1 MASSTVENYVKTIW
15 LEQPPQPQ
23 TLVPMGRVASV
34 MGVTPGTATTMAK
47 TLEKAGLVYYEPRDG
62 IRLTSGGEQLA
73 LHVLRRHRLVELFL
87 VKVLGLD
94 WSEVHEE
101 AEQWEHVI
109 SDRVLDRMD
118 EILNF
123 PRFDPHGDP
132 IPDAAGALHQVEGIC
147 LIDALE
153 RKSVQVSRIVDQD
166 PEFLQFID
174 RVGLTPGTSLEVV
187 ERDRMA
193 EAVTINVSGGESLTL
208 GYAAAAKIMVTRP
221 RR

>member
-1 MASSTVENYVKTIW
+1 MASVTVENYVKTIW
-15 LEQPPQPQ
+15 LEQQQEPSM
-23 TLVPMGRVASV
+23 LVPMGRVAAV

-47 TLEKAGLVYYEPRDG
+47 TLEKAGLVKYEPRDG

-73 LHVLRRHRLVELFL
+73 MHVLRRHRLVELFL
-87 VKVLGLD
+87 VQILGLD

-101 AEQWEHVI
+101 ADQWEHVI

-118 EILNF
+118 ELLGF

-132 IPDAAGALHQVEGIC
+132 IPDAAGALHEVEGIC
-147 LIDALE
+147 LTEARE
-153 RKSVQVSRIVDQD
+153 QNPFAVSRIVDQD

-174 RVGLTPGTSLEVV
+174 RVGLTPGTPLKVV

-193 EAVTINVSGGESLTL
+193 EAVKVKVNGDESLTL
-208 GYAAAAKIMVTRP
+208 GYAAAAKIMVTQRP
-221 RR
+221 